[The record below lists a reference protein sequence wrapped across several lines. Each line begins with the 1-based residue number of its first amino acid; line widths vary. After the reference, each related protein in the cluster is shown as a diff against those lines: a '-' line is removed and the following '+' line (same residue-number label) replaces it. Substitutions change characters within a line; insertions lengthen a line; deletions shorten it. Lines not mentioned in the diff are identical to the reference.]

1 MMEKTMETIIFGD
14 FTVMNIIIA
23 VGVIIGLFYFWKVL
37 KSAFKK
43 KKVGPHA
50 QLVICFGCGWQ
61 GPVSK
66 YAGKCP
72 KCNKP
77 IGEQKAK
84 KINK

>member
-1 MMEKTMETIIFGD
+1 MKMAEVVFGN
-14 FTVMNIIIA
+14 FTVLDILIA
-23 VGVIIGLFYFWKVL
+23 AGVIFGLFYLGRTL
-37 KSAFKK
+37 KKIFGK

-61 GPVSK
+61 GPVSI

-84 KINK
+84 KYK